1 MAANLIGGAALG
13 AVFGELLRTVVEAS
27 RTTAMFR
34 DTLKELQ
41 STLLSIEPVIK
52 EIESFNK
59 VSDKEH
65 ETKQLL
71 EIIDKGQ
78 KLVTRCC
85 KIHRLDFI
93 KKTYYVKK
101 LHELNRSLD
110 RLYQIMQAQ
119 LVRDVKE
126 VLFETKEISVGIRRL
141 SLKEGSS
148 CGNRTFSQVS
158 DVDSFKVPE
167 PRDVGSFKV
176 PEPRDV
182 GSFKVP
188 EPRGE
193 VVGFDEPL
201 KELKMKLFKD
211 GVSIIVVSAPGGSG
225 KTTLVKQLC
234 QDAEIKEKFKD
245 NIFYVTVS
253 KTPNLEFILQRLLH
267 VMDHSGVPEFQ
278 SEEDGLNHLERK
290 LRQLAVSPIL
300 LILDDVWSGSES
312 LVDKL
317 KFKLPDYKI
326 LVTSRFA
333 FRRFDFTYCLK
344 PLNDD
349 DARTLFRHCA
359 FLQNETPCI
368 PEEIENQVIES
379 CKGLP
384 LALEVVGR
392 SLCGQPIAMWRKR
405 VKQHAKGLS
414 ILHSNADLLAHLQSS
429 LDTLDSQAAIKDCY
443 LDLGSFPE
451 DHRIPATA
459 LIDMWVEQYELDE
472 DNDAIGNLH
481 ELSDR
486 NLVNLIVM
494 RKDDESEADGCYN
507 DHFVM
512 QHDLLRE
519 LAIYQS
525 GLDPVEKRKRII
537 IELSGNNIP
546 NWWSEEKQQPL
557 GANLLSIS
565 TDESFLYNWGYI
577 QAPEVEV
584 LVLNFRTKKY
594 TLPVFM
600 EEMRKLKVLIVMND
614 GICPA
619 EVGNFPLLYSLS
631 NLKRI
636 RLEKVSVPS
645 LDTNSL
651 RLKNLRKISLV
662 MCNINQAFKK
672 GTHNFL
678 DVFPNLSEIDIDY
691 CDDLVELGEGLC
703 DLIQLVKL
711 SITNCHKFST
721 LPEGIGK
728 LAKLDVLRL
737 TSCTE
742 LKTLPETIGSLSKL
756 TILDISDCLSIVDI
770 PAQIGELQSLK
781 KLYMRGC
788 SGCNLPPTITKL
800 LHLKYVICDEETAY
814 QWESFESSLTNLRVR
829 VDKEDINLKWLQTF
843 S

>member
-13 AVFGELLRTVVEAS
+13 AAFGELLRTVVEAG
-27 RTTAMFR
+27 RTAAMFR

-41 STLLSIEPVIK
+41 YTLLSMEPVIN

-65 ETKQLL
+65 ETKQLV
-71 EIIDKGQ
+71 EIIDRGHR
-78 KLVTRCC
+78 LVTKCC
-85 KIHRLDFI
+85 RIHRWDFI

-101 LHELNRSLD
+101 LDGFKKSLE
-110 RLYQIMQAQ
+110 RLLQIMQAQ
-119 LVRDVKE
+119 LMRDVKE
-126 VLFETKEISVGIRRL
+126 ILFETKEISVGIRRL
-141 SLKEGSS
+141 NLKDGSS
-148 CGNRTFSQVS
+148 KENGALSQVS
-158 DVDSFKVPE
+158 DVDSFRVPE
-167 PRDVGSFKV
+167 PPDVGSFKV
-176 PEPRDV
+176 PQ
-182 GSFKVP
+182 
-188 EPRGE
+188 PRGE

-211 GVSIIVVSAPGGSG
+211 GVSVIVVSAPGGSG

-234 QDAEIKEKFKD
+234 QDEEVKGKFED

-253 KTPNLEFILQRLLH
+253 KTPNLEVILKRLLH
-267 VMDHSGVPEFQ
+267 VMDHTGVPEFQ

-290 LRQLAVSPIL
+290 LRHLALGPIL

-333 FRRFDFTYCLK
+333 FRRFDFTYYLK

-349 DARTLFRHCA
+349 DARTLFQHCA

-368 PEEIENQVIES
+368 PEEIENRVIES

-392 SLCGQPIAMWRKR
+392 SLCGQPVAMWRKR
-405 VKQHAKGLS
+405 VKHHAKGLS
-414 ILHSNADLLAHLQSS
+414 ILHYDADLLAHLQSS
-429 LDTLDSQAAIKDCY
+429 LDTLDSQAEIKDCY

-459 LIDMWVEQYELDE
+459 LIDMWVEQYELDG
-472 DNDAIGNLH
+472 DDDAIDNLH

-486 NLVNLIVM
+486 NLVNLAVM
-494 RKDDESEADGCYN
+494 RKDDESEADGRYN

-519 LAIYQS
+519 LAIYRN
-525 GLDPVEKRKRII
+525 GLDPIEKRSRII
-537 IELSGNNIP
+537 VELSGNNFP

-557 GANLLSIS
+557 SARLMSIS
-565 TDESFLYNWGYI
+565 TDETFSFNWGYI

-594 TLPVFM
+594 KLPVFM
-600 EEMRKLKVLIVMND
+600 EEMDKLKVLIVMND
-614 GICPA
+614 GIYPA

-645 LDTNSL
+645 LDMSSL
-651 RLKNLRKISLV
+651 ELKNLRKISLV
-662 MCNINQAFKK
+662 MCNISQAFKK
-672 GTHNFL
+672 GTNKMSYI
-678 DVFPNLSEIDIDY
+678 FPNLLEIDIDY

-703 DLIQLVKL
+703 DLVQLMKL
-711 SITNCHKFST
+711 SISNCHKLRT
-721 LPEGIGK
+721 LPEGIGN
-728 LAKLDVLRL
+728 LVNLDVLRL

-756 TILDISDCLSIVDI
+756 TILDISDCLSILDM
-770 PAQIGELQSLK
+770 PTQIGDLQNLK

-788 SGCNLPPTITKL
+788 SACNLPPTITKL
-800 LHLKYVICDEETAY
+800 QHLKYVICDEETAY
-814 QWESFESSLTNLRVR
+814 QWESFQSSLNNLRVR
-829 VDKEDINLKWLQTF
+829 VDKEDVNLKWLHTF